1 MAAEIVNLNRARKAK
16 ARDEKAKK
24 AEENRVQHG
33 TPKHLKELVK
43 ARKNK
48 AQRDLDAHKKD

>member
-1 MAAEIVNLNRARKAK
+1 MAAEIINLNRARKAK

-24 AEENRVQHG
+24 AEGNRVLHG
-33 TPKHLKELVK
+33 APKHLEELGK

-48 AQRDLDAHKKD
+48 ARRDLDAHKKD

>member
-1 MAAEIVNLNRARKAK
+1 MAAEIINLNRARKAK

-33 TPKHLKELVK
+33 APKHLKRLGKTRAEK
-43 ARKNK
+43 AR
-48 AQRDLDAHKKD
+48 RDLEAHKKD